1 MEAVLEMMSV
11 EGDHSSPGGV
21 NHSSRSCLPFP
32 RNKEMRGGRQLPT
45 CAQQMLSDVEQEYRG
60 LCDPTRLAMA
70 LS

>member
-1 MEAVLEMMSV
+1 MEAVLEMVSV
-11 EGDHSSPGGV
+11 EGDHSAPRGV

-32 RNKEMRGGRQLPT
+32 RNKEMRGAAPSV

-60 LCDPTRLAMA
+60 LCDQTRLAMA